1 MSSATKALIDASQ
14 LAAVL
19 EHVPA
24 GITVIDEEGRMLYYN
39 TYCAQFVDR
48 KPEYIGRDIRL
59 CHQQPKSIQK
69 IEKMLSDLKKGI
81 AKEFCYE
88 AKRSGNKL
96 GVRIAPF
103 DIGGKRGLIQRFAV
117 LF

>member
-1 MSSATKALIDASQ
+1 MRNTTEALLDASQ

-24 GITVIDEEGRMLYYN
+24 GITVIDDEGRILYYN

-59 CHQQPKSIQK
+59 CHQQPKSIEK
-69 IEKMLSDLKKGI
+69 IEKMLSDLKKGR
-81 AKEFCYE
+81 AKEFYYE
-88 AKRSGNKL
+88 AKRSGNRL

-103 DIGGKRGLIQRFAV
+103 DIGGLRGLIQCFSI
-117 LF
+117 LP